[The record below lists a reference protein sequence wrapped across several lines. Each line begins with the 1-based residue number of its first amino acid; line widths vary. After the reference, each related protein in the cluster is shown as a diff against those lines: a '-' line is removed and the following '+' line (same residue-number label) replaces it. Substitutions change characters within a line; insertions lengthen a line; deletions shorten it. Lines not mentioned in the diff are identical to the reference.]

1 METIWINQMDFDFKH
16 NPVPQWIASYT
27 DSNTFY
33 HISDKPM
40 FDINVDALWILGH
53 ECAVFLQRIHSI
65 PLPCS
70 RPSDDRLSRGLA
82 YSHWNT
88 DKETRSSLLEPRDF
102 PPDSYRCQLYLRFLA
117 LRQKVPSLLKEQQ
130 SWQRSSGEDQS
141 NKCPSRR
148 ENSRGGST
156 RKRKKIWKHNGRTEE
171 IPLKPWIWLNLV

>member
-16 NPVPQWIASYT
+16 YPVPQWIASYT

-65 PLPCS
+65 PLLCS
-70 RPSDDRLSRGLA
+70 TPSDDRLSSGLA
-82 YSHWNT
+82 YSDWNT
-88 DKETRSSLLEPRDF
+88 DEETRSSLLEPRDF
-102 PPDSYRCQLYLRFLA
+102 PPDRSVSTLSTLSGPTP
-117 LRQKVPSLLKEQQ
+117 KIPSLLKEQQ
-130 SWQRSSGEDQS
+130 RWQRSSREDQS

-148 ENSRGGST
+148 ESSWGGST
-156 RKRKKIWKHNGRTEE
+156 RKRKKIWNHNGRRE
-171 IPLKPWIWLNLV
+171 